1 MISRKNPVLLHQ
13 QLRELLRRQIRDSV
27 WSPHSIIPT
36 EQKLSEHYG
45 VSRLTVRQAI
55 SGLVDEGL
63 LYRHQGKGTFVA
75 SPKLA
80 HPMDSLVGLVES
92 LQVQGRV
99 PTVHVLRTEREVA
112 PLEVARAL
120 RLSEEELILL
130 VERRV
135 DVGGEPLYW
144 DHTYVP
150 TSLRVQIDSE
160 VIRTKPLFQ
169 SLEDAGY
176 HLGEVRHQLAA
187 REATLEEAEALLVQP
202 GTSVLTIRRT
212 VYTDEERPVFYS
224 RTVFCNN
231 QVEFQIRLQRKER
244 SW

>member
-1 MISRKNPVLLHQ
+1 VISRKNPVLLHQ
-13 QLRELLRRQIRDSV
+13 QLRELLRRQIRDDV
-27 WSPHSIIPT
+27 WPPHSMIPT

-75 SPKLA
+75 SPKIA
-80 HPMDSLVGLVES
+80 HPMDSLIGLVET
-92 LQVQGRV
+92 LQLQGRI
-99 PTVHVLRTEREVA
+99 PTVQMLSIERESA

-120 RLSEEELILL
+120 RLSEDEQVTH

-144 DHTYVP
+144 DYTYLP
-150 TSLRVQIDSE
+150 TSLRVQVDPD
-160 VIRTKPLFQ
+160 VLRAQPLFHR
-169 SLEDAGY
+169 LEDAGY
-176 HLGEVRHQLAA
+176 HLGEVRHQMAA
-187 REATLEEAEALLVQP
+187 RVATTEEAAALQVEA
-202 GTSVLTIRRT
+202 GSSVLTIRRT
-212 VYTDEERPVFYS
+212 VYTDEDQPVLYS

-231 QVEFQIRLQRKER
+231 RFEFQIRLQRKER